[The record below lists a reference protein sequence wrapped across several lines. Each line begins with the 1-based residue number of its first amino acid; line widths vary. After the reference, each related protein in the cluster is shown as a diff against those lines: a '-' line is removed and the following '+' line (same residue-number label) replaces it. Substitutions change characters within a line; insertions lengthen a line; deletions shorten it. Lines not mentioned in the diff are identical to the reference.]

1 MEVCRGETVT
11 VYNLKL
17 TTLSYWVQSSPSSF
31 EQYIG
36 RCPIVMIQG
45 RKVLFS
51 GADASCKRKARIKK
65 INCMRH
71 ESFSFGFW
79 KLDMNDKRINN
90 LWKKLNIFP
99 IENTLIWSW
108 TFEFENHC
116 FWMVISILTT
126 EHFLTIESN
135 YVVAIPTFG
144 DWLRNFV
151 PVLQPM
157 RSKAKTNSTLY
168 ARFFPRFER

>member
-51 GADASCKRKARIKK
+51 GAVASCKRKT
-65 INCMRH
+65 
-71 ESFSFGFW
+71 
-79 KLDMNDKRINN
+79 DKNQ
-90 LWKKLNIFP
+90 KNI
-99 IENTLIWSW
+99 
-108 TFEFENHC
+108 
-116 FWMVISILTT
+116 
-126 EHFLTIESN
+126 
-135 YVVAIPTFG
+135 
-144 DWLRNFV
+144 
-151 PVLQPM
+151 
-157 RSKAKTNSTLY
+157 LY
-168 ARFFPRFER
+168 ATRKFFFRFLKA